1 MLEVK
6 GLTAGYGG
14 SMVLRGVDLRAGE
27 NSVVAVLGSNGVGKT
42 TLLKC
47 IMGLI
52 PPAEGDVAFMGRS
65 IGGLP
70 SYRRSLLGIG
80 YVPQGREIFP
90 FLSVEENLML
100 GLEAF
105 PAARGAGE
113 ALAYEL
119 FPILSEIRGRRGGVL
134 SGGQQQILA
143 LARALVA
150 RPRLLILDEPTEGI
164 QPSIVQEIEDAIGRA
179 RREGVAVLLVEQFAD
194 FALAHAD
201 YYYLMQ
207 RGGIERE
214 GPVNGENRGAILR
227 SIRI

>member
-1 MLEVK
+1 MLEVA

-14 SMVLRGVDLRAGE
+14 SMVLRGVDLRVGE

-42 TLLKC
+42 TLMKC
-47 IMGLI
+47 VMGLVE
-52 PPAEGDVAFMGRS
+52 PSEGDVLFMGRS
-65 IGGLP
+65 IGRLP
-70 SYRRSLLGIG
+70 SYRRSSLGIG

-90 FLSVEENLML
+90 FLSVEENIAL

-105 PAARGAGE
+105 PAARRRGE
-113 ALAYEL
+113 ELAYEL

-143 LARALVA
+143 LARALVQ

-179 RREGVAVLLVEQFAD
+179 SREGVSVLLVEQFAD

-214 GPVNGENRGAILR
+214 GPVSGENREEILNG
-227 SIRI
+227 IGI